1 VSGAM
6 HVVTNRVRHGEREYT
21 STLLRRSYREGGKV
35 RKETLANLSHL
46 PPEAIELIRGA
57 LRGESYVPAGEAF
70 QIERSLP
77 AGHVMAALG
86 MARRLDLARLLD
98 RSPSRERD
106 LAMAMICQ
114 RVIAPASKL
123 ASVRAFE
130 QTTLACEFG
139 VEGADE
145 DDLYAALD
153 WLLERQERIEDR
165 LARRHLKNGGLVL
178 YDVSSSYFEG
188 HACPLAKLGYSRDGK
203 RGTPQVIYGL
213 LCDKPGRP
221 IAVEVFS
228 GQLHDDAT
236 LPAQIIKLKRRFHLK
251 SVVVVADRG
260 MVTKANMQ
268 TLKDTEGLGWI
279 TALKAPQIKKL
290 ARDGA
295 LQLSLFDEQNLAEIT
310 AEDYPGERLVV
321 CRNPLVAAERT
332 RKREELLT
340 ATERDLT
347 QIADR
352 VQKGTLTGASEIGLA
367 VGPAVKRYK
376 MRKHFDLQI
385 TDHSFT
391 FKRKTE
397 QIDTEAALDGIYIL
411 RTSLT
416 ENELSTSEIVRSY
429 KNLEQAE
436 RAFKTF
442 KGPELQIRPIHH
454 HLETRVRA
462 HVFLCMLAYYLTW
475 HLKAAWAPLT
485 FKDENP
491 PVPAD
496 PVAKAT
502 RSTTATRKAQ
512 TKRTSTAAPC
522 HSYKSLLSELAT
534 LTRNTIRLGHT
545 DATFHKLTQPTSL
558 QAHALDLAEH
568 APLNT

>member
-1 VSGAM
+1 
-6 HVVTNRVRHGEREYT
+6 VRHGEREYT

-70 QIERSLP
+70 EIERSLP
-77 AGHVMAALG
+77 AGHVMAARG

-106 LAMAMICQ
+106 LAMAMISQ

-165 LARRHLKNGGLVL
+165 LARRHLKDGELVL

-228 GQLHDDAT
+228 GELHDDTT
-236 LPAQIIKLKRRFHLK
+236 LPAQITKLKHRFHLK
-251 SVVVVADRG
+251 SVVVVCDRG

-268 TLKDTEGLGWI
+268 TLKDTEGTGWI

-290 ARDGA
+290 AADGA
-295 LQLSLFDEQNLAEIT
+295 LQLSLFDEQNHAEIT
-310 AEDYPGERLVV
+310 ADDYPGERLIV
-321 CRNPLVAAERT
+321 CRNPLAAAERT
-332 RKREELLT
+332 RKREDLLA

-347 QIADR
+347 QIAGR
-352 VQKGTLTGASEIGLA
+352 VQKGTLTGSSPIGLA

-397 QIDTEAALDGIYIL
+397 QIETEGALDGIYIL

-416 ENELSTSEIVRSY
+416 ENELSTSDIVRSY
-429 KNLEQAE
+429 KGLEQAE
-436 RAFKTF
+436 RA
-442 KGPELQIRPIHH
+442 RS
-454 HLETRVRA
+454 RRSRA
-462 HVFLCMLAYYLTW
+462 QNYKSV
-475 HLKAAWAPLT
+475 
-485 FKDENP
+485 
-491 PVPAD
+491 
-496 PVAKAT
+496 
-502 RSTTATRKAQ
+502 RSTT
-512 TKRTSTAAPC
+512 TSRPGSA
-522 HSYKSLLSELAT
+522 
-534 LTRNTIRLGHT
+534 
-545 DATFHKLTQPTSL
+545 PTSSS
-558 QAHALDLAEH
+558 ACS
-568 APLNT
+568 PTTSPGT

>member
-1 VSGAM
+1 M
-6 HVVTNRVRHGEREYT
+6 
-21 STLLRRSYREGGKV
+21 
-35 RKETLANLSHL
+35 
-46 PPEAIELIRGA
+46 
-57 LRGESYVPAGEAF
+57 
-70 QIERSLP
+70 
-77 AGHVMAALG
+77 
-86 MARRLDLARLLD
+86 
-98 RSPSRERD
+98 
-106 LAMAMICQ
+106 
-114 RVIAPASKL
+114 
-123 ASVRAFE
+123 
-130 QTTLACEFG
+130 
-139 VEGADE
+139 
-145 DDLYAALD
+145 
-153 WLLERQERIEDR
+153 
-165 LARRHLKNGGLVL
+165 
-178 YDVSSSYFEG
+178 
-188 HACPLAKLGYSRDGK
+188 
-203 RGTPQVIYGL
+203 
-213 LCDKPGRP
+213 CDKPGRP

-236 LPAQIIKLKRRFHLK
+236 LPAQITKLKQRFRLK
-251 SVVVVADRG
+251 SVVVVCDRG

-268 TLKDTEGLGWI
+268 TLKDTEGVDWI

-290 ARDGA
+290 ASDGV

-310 AEDYPGERLVV
+310 AEDYPGERLIV

-332 RKREELLT
+332 RKRQELLE
-340 ATERDLT
+340 ATERDLQ

-376 MRKHFDLQI
+376 MRKHFDLHI

-397 QIDTEAALDGIYIL
+397 QIHGEAALDGIYIL
-411 RTSLT
+411 RTGLT
-416 ENELSTSEIVRSY
+416 ENECSTSEVVRSY

-485 FKDENP
+485 FKDEDP

-502 RSTTATRKAQ
+502 RSTSAKRKAQ
-512 TKRTSTAAPC
+512 TKHTTTGEPC
-522 HSYKSLLSELAT
+522 HSYKSLISELST
-534 LTRNTIRLGHT
+534 LTRNTIRLPET
-545 DATFHKLTQPTSL
+545 NATFHKLTEPTPL
-558 QAHALDLAEH
+558 QAHALHLAAT
-568 APLNT
+568 APLTT